1 MQAQRRQRLA
11 PSRASFAARRPTV
24 PRPPRSRSRT
34 RWRCAVHQHPVLD
47 SLLQSALRT
56 AKALRPYL
64 SAAALQ
70 VYAGDARRRL
80 RPAEAELK
88 AALGL
93 GAGGSLDELQGALL
107 TAGLVESLQRRLC
120 ESELWRV
127 LQRAAGEPEPPGS
140 RRLQ

>member
-1 MQAQRRQRLA
+1 M
-11 PSRASFAARRPTV
+11 
-24 PRPPRSRSRT
+24 
-34 RWRCAVHQHPVLD
+34 
-47 SLLQSALRT
+47 QSAHCT
-56 AKALRPYL
+56 AKALRSYL
-64 SAAALQ
+64 DVAALQ

-93 GAGGSLDELQGALL
+93 GAGVSLEELQGALL
-107 TAGLVESLQRRLC
+107 TAGLVESLERRPC

-140 RRLQ
+140 RRPQ